1 MAFMP
6 ACGRPWRR
14 CSGRRCRTPAAAP
27 AMQLGEW
34 NVLAAVRHSEAAHQ
48 PAGPAV
54 CSTTDVVVCCG
65 CGCAPLPTAR
75 GVCSCAG
82 ASPQGA
88 AALLVPPLTLLPPQQ
103 MPRAGSHCPPICSN
117 LLQAGALAAGGFT
130 GTTSATAPLEGPMEE
145 MQRPWVQDTWSTH
158 TATHWRLSRGCRQAG
173 DPDPPMQLSCAGSM
187 MAVVM
192 LLHDAGGCLGTGWGH
207 PVPRRVGAL
216 GTFGVG
222 GCACR
227 HLHGAGWKQGYRP
240 WLGCHQALVGAP
252 SWRVTATYPVAAAA
266 EAACRVALGADLT
279 IGAAG
284 GDCSGWYG
292 ALAVDTLDLHTS
304 REQGTYRRCQHSGL
318 QLCKACSYATKGSTA
333 CPAQAGAA
341 VVWCMAWQTRLVI

>member
-1 MAFMP
+1 MP

-34 NVLAAVRHSEAAHQ
+34 SVLAPWSTVRLHISQQGMPCQVQLMMLHVVWMLICAA
-48 PAGPAV
+48 AK
-54 CSTTDVVVCCG
+54 STG
-65 CGCAPLPTAR
+65 A
-75 GVCSCAG
+75 CSCAG

-88 AALLVPPLTLLPPQQ
+88 AALIVPPLTLLPPQQ
-103 MPRAGSHCPPICSN
+103 MPRAGSHWPPICSN

-130 GTTSATAPLEGPMEE
+130 GTTSTTAPLEGPMEE

-173 DPDPPMQLSCAGSM
+173 DPDPPMQLACAGFM

-192 LLHDAGGCLGTGWGH
+192 LLHDAGGCLGTGWGQ
-207 PVPRRVGAL
+207 PVPRRVGAV

-240 WLGCHQALVGAP
+240 WLGCHPALVGAP

-266 EAACRVALGADLT
+266 DAACRVALGADLT

-284 GDCSGWYG
+284 GDCSGWHG

-304 REQGTYRRCQHSGL
+304 RERGMYRRCHHSGL
-318 QLCKACSYATKGSTA
+318 QLCNQGQHALP
-333 CPAQAGAA
+333 CPALPRQALQWCGARRGRHA
-341 VVWCMAWQTRLVI
+341 L